1 MVYLMWNGLMWE
13 VIMNTTENIS
23 KEIIVSTIKGAAGA
37 VPVVG
42 SFLSSYLEL
51 SEKLIVSKRQKE
63 WKNMVEEKLS
73 KIDSDMS
80 EVATKDFFYSC
91 VQTATIG
98 ALKAYQNEKCKLF
111 ANALYNSYTIS
122 NIADEKKLIFLSL
135 LDKYSLLAIKVL
147 KCYSDDNYEKYN
159 IKVQRD
165 ANPNPNN
172 MMRTTVHHGTE
183 KPINYLIDEIP
194 ELEKERELA
203 KTIANQ
209 LADDGLIEPVDFNM
223 PEHPQST
230 RRKRTT
236 TIGDEFL
243 EFIYE
248 NE

>member
-1 MVYLMWNGLMWE
+1 MK
-13 VIMNTTENIS
+13 ISKNIS
-23 KEIIVSTIKGAAGA
+23 KEIIVSTVKGAAGA

-42 SFLSSYLEL
+42 SFLSSYIEL
-51 SEKLIVSKRQKE
+51 SEKLIVSKRHKE
-63 WKNMVEEKLS
+63 WQNMVEEKLS
-73 KIDSDMS
+73 KIDSDML
-80 EVATKDFFYSC
+80 EVANNDFFYSC

-111 ANALYNSYTIS
+111 ANALYNSYIIS

-135 LDKYSLLAIKVL
+135 LDKYSLLALKVL

-159 IKVQRD
+159 NKVQRE

-172 MMRTTVHHGTE
+172 MMHTFINHGTE
-183 KPINYLIDEIP
+183 KPINYIIDEIP

-209 LADDGLIEPVDFNM
+209 LTDDGLIEPIDFNM
-223 PEHPQST
+223 PEHPQSI

-236 TIGDEFL
+236 TIGDQFL

>member
-1 MVYLMWNGLMWE
+1 
-13 VIMNTTENIS
+13 MNIAENIS

-42 SFLSSYLEL
+42 SFLSSYMEL
-51 SEKLIVSKRQKE
+51 SEKLIASKRQKV
-63 WKNMVEEKLS
+63 WQNMVDEKLS

-80 EVATKDFFYSC
+80 EVANKDFFYSC

-135 LDKYSLLAIKVL
+135 LDKYSLLAVKVL

-159 IKVQRD
+159 NKVHRE

-172 MMRTTVHHGTE
+172 MMRIFVNHGTE

-194 ELEKERELA
+194 ELEGERELA

-209 LADDGLIEPVDFNM
+209 VADDGLIEPVDFNM